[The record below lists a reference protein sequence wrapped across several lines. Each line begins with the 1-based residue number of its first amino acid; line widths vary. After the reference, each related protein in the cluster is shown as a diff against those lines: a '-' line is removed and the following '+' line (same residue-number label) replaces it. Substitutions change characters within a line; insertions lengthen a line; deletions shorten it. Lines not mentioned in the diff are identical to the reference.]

1 MKPLRRPRRL
11 AMILALALV
20 PASAAAWEPQTTHA
34 GLAEQAALASR
45 LHKRLVSLGFVGGLF
60 EPLTIPPADAPA
72 LSTALKLLSPT
83 HGSVP
88 DARGRQ
94 AALAWLTA
102 GAALAELPAS
112 QAANHF
118 FDPTTGAGWVPPE
131 RGLGGRLR
139 DLVGQ
144 GAVPDK
150 GIPAPDWLTAKTN
163 PFNLDQ
169 FLNQYAKAV
178 SAATPGERSRYM
190 AAALVAAGAMLHV
203 LGDLGAPA
211 RVRGDAAAQLEP
223 LGAGP
228 DDLGSRFERIAALTY
243 GRLGVPAPS
252 RTVTRSHLR
261 DFITAKDGGGLA
273 DLIAR
278 SYFSPNTLPEPTR
291 VSSDVKPALAR
302 PQPAL
307 PARLNLMAAQR
318 DEGSTLRSPSGTCLA
333 RYRVERDVVTFS
345 IDDDC
350 ALEQLAVILPEVAA
364 YETGLLDFLLR
375 GELTISVGGEITVA
389 GNGLGTGT
397 VEILV
402 EDDRGVRTSLAT
414 TAVAAPTAPTAPAGS
429 DAGSGSAA
437 PASLAS
443 VAAPATGTRVV
454 AVYRG
459 VDAAGEPIVA
469 VGAMPLTH

>member
-1 MKPLRRPRRL
+1 VRRRRPWPRL
-11 AMILALALV
+11 AMVLALALV
-20 PASAAAWEPQTTHA
+20 PASASAWEPQTTHA

-72 LSTALKLLSPT
+72 LSAALKLLSPT

-94 AALAWLTA
+94 SAVAWLTA
-102 GAALAELPAS
+102 GAALADYPAS

-118 FDPTTGAGWVPPE
+118 FDPATGAGWIPPE
-131 RGLGGRLR
+131 RGLTGRLR
-139 DLVGQ
+139 ELVGQ

-190 AAALVAAGAMLHV
+190 AAALVAAGAMLHTV
-203 LGDLGAPA
+203 GDLGAPS

-243 GRLGVPAPS
+243 GRLGVPPPS

-291 VSSDVKPALAR
+291 VSDDIRPHLAR

-307 PARLNLMAAQR
+307 PARLNIMAATR
-318 DEGSTLRSPSGTCLA
+318 DDGAALRSPSGTCLA
-333 RYRVERDVVTFS
+333 HYRVDHDILAFS

-350 ALEQLAVILPEVAA
+350 ALEQLAAILPEVAA

-375 GELTISVGGEITVA
+375 GELTINAGGQITVQGTGLGA
-389 GNGLGTGT
+389 GN

-402 EDDRGVRTSLAT
+402 EDDRGVRTSLASV
-414 TAVAAPTAPTAPAGS
+414 AV
-429 DAGSGSAA
+429 AGSGSAAGSGSGA

-443 VAAPATGTRVV
+443 VAAPATGTRVI

-459 VDAAGEPIVA
+459 VDTAGEPIVA